1 MSETTRERGRWSPWF
16 IASLCFNFFLIG
28 VIVMGLVVARNRMIN
43 NSMGGGGGG
52 GLPPQTVLQMLPAS
66 GAVKMCDVLA
76 SRVENFRRYGREVG
90 AARRELFK
98 VFRTEPYDSA
108 ALRAALTRLTD
119 AQVAT
124 LKEREAVIADV
135 VDRLSP
141 EERRAFTREI
151 IRSLLTLTRPQNLQA
166 QGSIRSLC
174 EKAGAPGARDLPR

>member
-43 NSMGGGGGG
+43 NSMGGGGG
-52 GLPPQTVLQMLPAS
+52 LPPQAVLQMLPAS

-76 SRVENFRRYGREVG
+76 SRVENFRRYGRDVA
-90 AARRELFK
+90 AARRDLFR

-141 EERRAFTREI
+141 EERRVFTREV

-174 EKAGAPGARDLPR
+174 EKAGASGARDLPR